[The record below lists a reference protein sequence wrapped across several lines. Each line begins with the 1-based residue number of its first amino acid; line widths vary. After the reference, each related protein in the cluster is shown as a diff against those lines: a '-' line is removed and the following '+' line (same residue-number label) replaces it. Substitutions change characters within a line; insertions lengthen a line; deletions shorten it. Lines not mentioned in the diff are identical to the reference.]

1 MRWAVLTASTVV
13 AAASL
18 LAAPAVLR
26 TDPAKNLARVQ
37 LIVVTTA
44 RTTDITMSGATL
56 SSYTS
61 TVLGGPGAG
70 ASQTGGTLR
79 TSNGTPGEPAEVRFD
94 IILADVV
101 SGGTVTWNLATETP
115 GDVSIEVFS
124 ANDPALPRRVDRF
137 SATATTAQFTTP
149 SSLLASSGSVSVS
162 PVGPH
167 LVLAELYPWYS
178 LDTWRDPEL
187 ADRPATPYS
196 SDNQADVNRQ
206 ASEAHS
212 AGIDAFVVS
221 WQGPSVEWND
231 HRMRMVL
238 DATAHADM
246 QAAVFIESYYVNA
259 TSDPSLPADPGMM
272 TTWIE
277 DAVDAYG
284 TDPAYLRL
292 DNRPVIFVYTAS
304 RLDEGQWRDV
314 LANVRA
320 TGRDPIV
327 IGDFFHSRLINAFD
341 GEYQYIN
348 VSKSPADLLD
358 MYRTETLRV
367 RTFNLLTPG
376 DRRRLWVASVCPG
389 YDDRRISS
397 RATHEF
403 VDRANGST
411 YDTQWRTAVTTA
423 ADWVIITTWNEFFE
437 NTHIEP
443 SATYGTA
450 YLDATRK
457 WVATFKG
464 PAGGRRMK

>member
-1 MRWAVLTASTVV
+1 MPWMRT
-13 AAASL
+13 
-18 LAAPAVLR
+18 
-26 TDPAKNLARVQ
+26 
-37 LIVVTTA
+37 
-44 RTTDITMSGATL
+44 
-56 SSYTS
+56 
-61 TVLGGPGAG
+61 
-70 ASQTGGTLR
+70 
-79 TSNGTPGEPAEVRFD
+79 
-94 IILADVV
+94 
-101 SGGTVTWNLATETP
+101 
-115 GDVSIEVFS
+115 
-124 ANDPALPRRVDRF
+124 
-137 SATATTAQFTTP
+137 
-149 SSLLASSGSVSVS
+149 
-162 PVGPH
+162 
-167 LVLAELYPWYS
+167 
-178 LDTWRDPEL
+178 
-187 ADRPATPYS
+187 
-196 SDNQADVNRQ
+196 
-206 ASEAHS
+206 
-212 AGIDAFVVS
+212 
-221 WQGPSVEWND
+221 
-231 HRMRMVL
+231 
-238 DATAHADM
+238 
-246 QAAVFIESYYVNA
+246 
-259 TSDPSLPADPGMM
+259 
-272 TTWIE
+272 
-277 DAVDAYG
+277 G